1 MSAGINGA
9 LAWIT
14 RRQEQ
19 GPDEV
24 RSARMLAVLLV
35 FMGLYHPIALVLF
48 GWLTPWLPNPAEAAP
63 FTAAVTAVTW
73 GCYVLLRR
81 GHFNMA
87 ASLFLVVSLAGVG
100 WPYLRWGLAIQ
111 SGAQLI
117 TLVPPILGALLL
129 GRWVLWLCAA
139 TLLVIILG
147 AAWIDIA
154 RHFYDPGVVRSA
166 VLLALRS
173 GAGVLAASLLLDR
186 AAALMGAYV
195 NELAERNRQLA
206 LTRDRL
212 QLEMDERERSRR
224 QLLHAQKVEAA
235 GRLAGGVAHDFNH
248 LLGLVLGYAQRG
260 RQEQDVGQLHAM
272 FEGVESAARRAAAV
286 SRRLLDFSRLEATH
300 PKVFDAAGLV
310 EELRPMMRHM
320 FPDEVELRIELPS
333 TPQHVFFDP
342 DQLELMLLNLA
353 SNAAEAMPAG
363 GVFTVSLPGPD
374 PQWVEISAAD
384 TGRGM
389 RPEEVDRCREP
400 FYTTKPAGQG
410 TGLGLSVASDLVG
423 RAGGE
428 LLIDSVPGEG
438 TTVRVRLPRRTPV
451 C

>member
-1 MSAGINGA
+1 M
-9 LAWIT
+9 
-14 RRQEQ
+14 
-19 GPDEV
+19 
-24 RSARMLAVLLV
+24 
-35 FMGLYHPIALVLF
+35 
-48 GWLTPWLPNPAEAAP
+48 
-63 FTAAVTAVTW
+63 
-73 GCYVLLRR
+73 
-81 GHFNMA
+81 
-87 ASLFLVVSLAGVG
+87 G

-272 FEGVESAARRAAAV
+272 FEGVESAARRAAGV

-310 EELRPMMRHM
+310 EELRPMRRHM
-320 FPDEVELRIELPS
+320 FPDEVELRIELSS
-333 TPQHVFFDP
+333 TPQHLFFDP